1 MVKNRQQIK
10 CLFKLK
16 TSKGTFT
23 QMSFF
28 MSFYWKQLK
37 ICFFCGKVTNR
48 RFPDVSND
56 SLYKRNIGSNNLM
69 DKSYGKIFSVNA
81 P

>member
-1 MVKNRQQIK
+1 MVKNRKQIK

-28 MSFYWKQLK
+28 YELLLEATKNLYFLWQSHQSQ
-37 ICFFCGKVTNR
+37 ISGCFK
-48 RFPDVSND
+48 
-56 SLYKRNIGSNNLM
+56 
-69 DKSYGKIFSVNA
+69 
-81 P
+81 